1 MEIKRTQA
9 SRKHK
14 IDTHRVLDVLNN
26 PTATDTF
33 PAPVEGQDDRT
44 VWVGDDSTGLA
55 LEVITVPLPD
65 GRLLVLH
72 AMPLR
77 DKYRYLYEGTD
88 R

>member
-1 MEIKRTQA
+1 M
-9 SRKHK
+9 
-14 IDTHRVLDVLNN
+14 
-26 PTATDTF
+26 
-33 PAPVEGQDDRT
+33 
-44 VWVGDDSTGLA
+44 WVGDDSTGLA